1 MYKHNRLDFIET
13 NLKSTLVEHYEQHTA
28 SIEEIHAQ
36 FEKYRA
42 RLEKVREEKER
53 KRIEILGKEK

>member
-1 MYKHNRLDFIET
+1 MIDK
-13 NLKSTLVEHYEQHTA
+13 
-28 SIEEIHAQ
+28 EIQAQ

-42 RLEKVREEKER
+42 RLEKVREKER